1 VQKDALLVAEKLWK
15 FYSRTP
21 ALTGVSLSVRSGEI
35 YALLG
40 PNGAGKTTLLKVIVG
55 LLKPSSGIVR
65 VCGHDVRSERL
76 RALSCLG
83 YVPEN
88 PVGFDYLTVR
98 EFLEFVGSLRGVPRE
113 LVEESIAKYLP
124 MFGIEDKEHE
134 FMGRLSRGSVQKVL
148 VAAAFMHRPRV
159 LVMDEPISGMDPES
173 QRAFKDEVRSFASQ
187 GAAVL
192 ISSHML
198 DTVERLCTRVGVI
211 NKGSLIAEGT
221 LEEVKRK
228 AEAGESATLEE
239 VFLKLVRGA

>member
-1 VQKDALLVAEKLWK
+1 MIVVENVWK
-15 FYSRTP
+15 FYGRTA
-21 ALTGVSLSVRSGEI
+21 ALSGVSLSVGKGEI

-40 PNGAGKTTLLKVIVG
+40 PNGAGKTTLMKVMVG
-55 LLKPSSGIVR
+55 LLRASSGRVR
-65 VCGHDVRSERL
+65 ICGHDVASERTL
-76 RALSCLG
+76 ALSCTG

-98 EFLEFVGSLRGVPRE
+98 EFLEFVGALRGLPKE
-113 LVEESIAKYLP
+113 QVEESIAKYLTI
-124 MFGIEDKEHE
+124 FGIEDKEHE

-148 VAAAFMHRPRV
+148 VAAAFMHKPRV
-159 LVMDEPISGMDPES
+159 LLLDEPISGMDPES

-198 DTVERLCTRVGVI
+198 DTVEKICTKVGVI
-211 NKGSLIAEGT
+211 NKGVLIAEGT
-221 LEEVKRK
+221 LEEVRRR
-228 AEAGESATLEE
+228 AEAGENATLEE